1 MNILGVSFLAD
12 ASAAVLCDGHLVS
25 AVSEERINRVKL
37 WHGVPKLA
45 IERTLQ
51 LAGLTID
58 DIDLIATHGKSPAEP
73 LSGPYNET
81 EARIQGSDLSA
92 DDKALQIKILRSR
105 QKHETN
111 VLGVRTPEYLK
122 ALLVYGKPMH
132 LVTHHTAHAASAFY
146 SSGWDGAYILTADG
160 WGEDASSTIW
170 HGKGRYMKQLGLSN
184 SFDSLGYFY
193 GAVTKA
199 LGYIPHRHEGKVL
212 GLAAYCSEPKSYPTI
227 RGMIDYDPGHLRFL
241 GRFEGGLY
249 RPRYENPELREFVKK
264 FSREDIAAAAQQS
277 LQEVVCQLVDDIDDN
292 EIRLCLAG
300 GVFANVRLNQILAE
314 LPKVREVSVFPNM
327 GDGGLSIGAAY
338 LAHVDRTGL
347 NPGPLDGVLLGDA
360 VEETEISA
368 ALRNSGLR
376 HRRLENIE
384 SEVAKLIA
392 AGNVVARCEGGMEFG
407 PRALGNRSIL
417 YQATEPDVNQWLNDR
432 LGRSEF
438 MPFAPATL
446 VEEAPNYYH
455 GLAAGKNPSQYMAM
469 TFDCTER
476 MKNEAPAAVHVDGT
490 ARPQLVSRK
499 QYPGFHR
506 IISAYREMTG
516 LCSVIN
522 TSFNMHEEPIVR
534 SASDAIRAF
543 QAGNL
548 PYLALG
554 DYLVE
559 GASGVIG
566 KV

>member
-1 MNILGVSFLAD
+1 MNILGVGFLAD

-25 AVSEERINRVKL
+25 AISEERINRVKL
-37 WHGVPKLA
+37 WHGVPEQA
-45 IERTLQ
+45 IERALQ
-51 LAGLTID
+51 LAGLTMN
-58 DIDLIATHGKSPAEP
+58 DIDLIATHGKAPAEP
-73 LSGPYNET
+73 PAKPYDET
-81 EARIQGSDLSA
+81 EARIRDSGLSA
-92 DDKALQIKILRSR
+92 DDKARQIEALRSR
-105 QKHETN
+105 QRHETT
-111 VLGVRTPEYLK
+111 VLGERTPGYLE
-122 ALLVYGKPMH
+122 ALRAYGKPMH
-132 LVTHHTAHAASAFY
+132 LVTHHTAHAASAFHA
-146 SSGWDGAYILTADG
+146 SGWDEAYILTADG
-160 WGEDASSTIW
+160 WGEDASSTVW
-170 HGKGRYMKQLGLSN
+170 HGNGLHMKQLALSN

-212 GLAAYCSEPKSYPTI
+212 GLAAHCPEPKSYATI
-227 RGMIDYDPGHLRFL
+227 RGMIDYDPGRLRFL
-241 GRFEGGLY
+241 GRYEGGLY
-249 RPRYENPELREFVKK
+249 RPRYENPELQAFIRD
-264 FSREDIAAAAQQS
+264 FSREDIAAATQQS
-277 LQEVVCQLVDDIDDN
+277 LEDVVCRLVADIDDN

-300 GVFANVRLNQILAE
+300 GVFANVRLNQKLAE
-314 LPKVREVSVFPNM
+314 LPKVREISVFPNM

-338 LAHVDRTGL
+338 LAHVDRTGDR
-347 NPGPLDGVLLGDA
+347 PRPLDSVLLGDA
-360 VEETEISA
+360 VDETEITA
-368 ALRNSGLR
+368 ALQDSGLP
-376 HRRLENIE
+376 HRRLDDIE

-392 AGNVVARCEGGMEFG
+392 EGNVVARCAGGMEFG

-446 VEEAPNYYH
+446 VEEASNYYQ
-455 GLAAGKNPSQYMAM
+455 GLAAGGDPARYMAM
-469 TFDCTER
+469 TFDCTQR
-476 MKNEAPAAVHVDGT
+476 MKDEAPAAVHVDGT
-490 ARPQLVSRK
+490 ARPQLVSRQ

-534 SASDAIRAF
+534 SAGDAIRAF

-559 GASGVIG
+559 GPSGVMRG
-566 KV
+566 L